1 MAEIS
6 IWSAAI
12 IVMLMMF
19 AASIGFVAAGI
30 LAGARS
36 VVTLRKAAI
45 KFKEPSH
52 AGAAISCLASS
63 TETTIRNTSYI
74 IPSSRKSE

>member
-12 IVMLMMF
+12 IVMLMMV
-19 AASIGFVAAGI
+19 AASIGFVTAGI

-36 VVTLRKAAI
+36 VKGDSNRPKASDAQAFLR
-45 KFKEPSH
+45 KFKE
-52 AGAAISCLASS
+52 L
-63 TETTIRNTSYI
+63 RR
-74 IPSSRKSE
+74 SR

>member
-12 IVMLMMF
+12 SVMLMMV
-19 AASIGFVAAGI
+19 AASIGFVTAGI

-36 VVTLRKAAI
+36 LKGDSNRPNGRDTRLP
-45 KFKEPSH
+45 KEVQ
-52 AGAAISCLASS
+52 G
-63 TETTIRNTSYI
+63 NT
-74 IPSSRKSE
+74 

>member
-12 IVMLMMF
+12 IVMLVMF
-19 AASIGFVAAGI
+19 AASIGFVAAAI

-36 VVTLRKAAI
+36 DSDIEEKQSNSRNLRTL
-45 KFKEPSH
+45 EP
-52 AGAAISCLASS
+52 
-63 TETTIRNTSYI
+63 R
-74 IPSSRKSE
+74 

>member
-12 IVMLMMF
+12 IVMLMMV
-19 AASIGFVAAGI
+19 AASIGFVTAGI

-36 VVTLRKAAI
+36 VKGDSNGPKGSDAQAFLR
-45 KFKEPSH
+45 KFKE
-52 AGAAISCLASS
+52 L
-63 TETTIRNTSYI
+63 RR
-74 IPSSRKSE
+74 SR

>member
-19 AASIGFVAAGI
+19 AASIGFVTAGI

-36 VVTLRKAAI
+36 LKGDSNRPNGSDTQAFLR
-45 KFKEPSH
+45 KFKE
-52 AGAAISCLASS
+52 L
-63 TETTIRNTSYI
+63 RR
-74 IPSSRKSE
+74 SR

>member
-19 AASIGFVAAGI
+19 AASIGFVTAGI

-36 VVTLRKAAI
+36 LKNDSNTPQRSDTQAFLRK
-45 KFKEPSH
+45 FHRP
-52 AGAAISCLASS
+52 
-63 TETTIRNTSYI
+63 R
-74 IPSSRKSE
+74 

>member
-19 AASIGFVAAGI
+19 AASIGFVAVTI
-30 LAGARS
+30 LDRS
-36 VVTLRKAAI
+36 TLQ
-45 KFKEPSH
+45 
-52 AGAAISCLASS
+52 
-63 TETTIRNTSYI
+63 
-74 IPSSRKSE
+74 